1 MSKHTKRQVN
11 ELCSCVLFPCLSPQ
25 FAFYLLRT
33 LQFLLF
39 MENTSDLF
47 TEKKFLIFIFNLEI
61 CNWCDLLL
69 LGIIGL
75 VILNWHRC
83 VVIRFW
89 NNSCNYSLNR
99 TSLGPIDTSRKWYL
113 HLNNNT
119 IKGRAST
126 IFVSFSSSCCG
137 GIFFLFFFF
146 FGGGLPAKPPLP
158 APLPLSSLSHKEG
171 LSLTYYYSWFKDS
184 VIYTKYVQK
193 TCW

>member
-83 VVIRFW
+83 VVIRL
-89 NNSCNYSLNR
+89 SCNYSLNR

-146 FGGGLPAKPPLP
+146 FWGGDCLPNPPSQP
-158 APLPLSSLSHKEG
+158 PFPYPP
-171 LSLTYYYSWFKDS
+171 SLTKKVYP
-184 VIYTKYVQK
+184 
-193 TCW
+193 